1 MIASR
6 ALAILTSHYM
16 PNAMYRTVVYHCIL
30 VDILS

>member
-16 PNAMYRTVVYHCIL
+16 PNAMYCTVVYPSI
-30 VDILS
+30 